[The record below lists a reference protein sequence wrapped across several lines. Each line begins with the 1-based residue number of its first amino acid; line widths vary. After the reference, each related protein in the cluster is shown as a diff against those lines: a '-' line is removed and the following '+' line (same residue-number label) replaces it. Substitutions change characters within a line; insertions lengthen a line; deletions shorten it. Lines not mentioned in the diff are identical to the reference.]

1 MTRFT
6 VMLVAAVVLIGCASP
21 TPPVEEIIS
30 PETFPQPTAYLFPSV
45 PLYPLTTTHGV
56 LPDQRASIQ
65 VKEEIAAKVLA
76 WYQAA
81 LLATGWKEEA
91 TGLPPDLVM
100 LFSTE
105 GKYLSISG
113 HNASHDQGSI
123 LWFHL
128 RTTKEVTQDEAVLIA
143 KNTHRVQAEWTA
155 TLLRDFAME
164 RYGASVKHLVWMVE
178 ASPGNDAVWVDAIT
192 AEAFRIRE

>member
-1 MTRFT
+1 M
-6 VMLVAAVVLIGCASP
+6 
-21 TPPVEEIIS
+21 
-30 PETFPQPTAYLFPSV
+30 
-45 PLYPLTTTHGV
+45 
-56 LPDQRASIQ
+56 
-65 VKEEIAAKVLA
+65 LA